1 MCAQRV
7 LGSAAPVNRDGLG
20 GGRGRRQRVDEA
32 GDGEDQGENGED
44 EEEPPGW
51 EGRGGGME
59 MVVRF
64 EALGFVF
71 VVVVSGNGSAV
82 VGELVRPHLGK

>member
-20 GGRGRRQRVDEA
+20 GGRGRRQSVDEA

-44 EEEPPGW
+44 EEEPPGG
-51 EGRGGGME
+51 EGGGGME

-64 EALGFVF
+64 EALGFV
-71 VVVVSGNGSAV
+71 VVVSGNGSVV

>member
-7 LGSAAPVNRDGLG
+7 LGSAAPINRDSLG
-20 GGRGRRQRVDEA
+20 GGRGRREGVDEA
-32 GDGEDQGENGED
+32 GDGEDQRETGED
-44 EEEPPGW
+44 EEEPPGG
-51 EGRGGGME
+51 EGGGVE

-71 VVVVSGNGSAV
+71 VVVVSGSVV